1 MYGVFNVAPLRES
14 AAKRQSTDD
23 FRTLTLNSRLPG
35 FEFYFHFQALPLT
48 LLEVIIQTRII
59 RKIRD
64 STPRGIMRYYYIWVT
79 LVVICNAH
87 AEVPGIQHFVIIGYF
102 FFVMVVIIMV
112 SQQITKNFFVSL
124 DLKSYWIF
132 GIHEVESVWFTISM
146 KTLDVDEV
154 KEDNQSSL
162 IYFQWVTSTVG
173 FITT

>member
-14 AAKRQSTDD
+14 AAKRQSTDG

-87 AEVPGIQHFVIIGYF
+87 AEVPGIQLFVIIGYF
-102 FFVMVVIIMV
+102 FCNGIPTNYQEFLCLSWLKILLNIWHTWSGVSVIYYFHENTWCWWGQGRQSIQPHLFPV
-112 SQQITKNFFVSL
+112 S
-124 DLKSYWIF
+124 D
-132 GIHEVESVWFTISM
+132 
-146 KTLDVDEV
+146 
-154 KEDNQSSL
+154 
-162 IYFQWVTSTVG
+162 
-173 FITT
+173 